1 MEISLNDINSYQL
14 PSNCFQSHYKIIEYL
29 GEGSFGKVFKARE
42 ISTGRTVAVKKMS
55 INHSEKKYSNI
66 IKEINLLK
74 HLDHPNI
81 VKYYDYFEE
90 EDYIYLMMEYLE
102 GGTLREY
109 IKNNENI
116 TENESRIIIKQLLT
130 ALSYLHYNCDICHRD
145 VKPENIMFAN
155 KNDINELKLL
165 DFGLSSDSFESKNY
179 LENCGTLIYMAP
191 EQINKII
198 YSKAVDVWSV
208 GIILYMLLN
217 KGKNP
222 FYNKGETQEIIIKN
236 ITNNNIIYSND
247 CPISHMGKHLI
258 NKLLKKNPSYR
269 YTIRSALEHPWIT
282 MNKFDKIPMTIY
294 DKAFVDEYAD
304 KLKTLLLTSIF
315 FSYQKNNNLTVSKN
329 NNKNNTL
336 TKKNNN
342 KKSTKSN
349 SNLKNFFNLNKP
361 KRKNSEN
368 NLKIF
373 NMNEYEQMVENSN
386 LLYKQKFKED
396 RETMFNPKLVIKHT
410 NELLLS
416 TLMKKIAEK
425 QKTRQTSF
433 IYETRTNINNQNKK
447 YESLNSLDNSYLK
460 EKKFKLN
467 KRMSKIKNAIYIDEQ
482 KNPEIDY
489 EHNDLSK
496 IKTSFKYKNNIIL
509 DNNKK
514 DINKRKLVRRFSAM
528 PKMPKNGLRKMSNE
542 DSKIK
547 ILYNENKKSG
557 KNKYKT
563 SPIKNYIDCSKK
575 ENENNNKNPNGHKKR
590 IIKAKSIKN
599 NIGYFQLDKS
609 TLIDINDKKW
619 KILYK
624 NNKNYKKFPFLKN
637 KDKLDKNIYDV
648 NIFINNDI
656 KDHGFLNN
664 EKNNKLLSFTEQT
677 QKNQLNQLFNKR
689 LPKLFYN

>member
-1 MEISLNDINSYQL
+1 
-14 PSNCFQSHYKIIEYL
+14 
-29 GEGSFGKVFKARE
+29 
-42 ISTGRTVAVKKMS
+42 
-55 INHSEKKYSNI
+55 
-66 IKEINLLK
+66 
-74 HLDHPNI
+74 
-81 VKYYDYFEE
+81 
-90 EDYIYLMMEYLE
+90 
-102 GGTLREY
+102 
-109 IKNNENI
+109 
-116 TENESRIIIKQLLT
+116 
-130 ALSYLHYNCDICHRD
+130 
-145 VKPENIMFAN
+145 
-155 KNDINELKLL
+155 
-165 DFGLSSDSFESKNY
+165 
-179 LENCGTLIYMAP
+179 
-191 EQINKII
+191 
-198 YSKAVDVWSV
+198 
-208 GIILYMLLN
+208 
-217 KGKNP
+217 
-222 FYNKGETQEIIIKN
+222 
-236 ITNNNIIYSND
+236 
-247 CPISHMGKHLI
+247 
-258 NKLLKKNPSYR
+258 
-269 YTIRSALEHPWIT
+269 
-282 MNKFDKIPMTIY
+282 MTIY

-482 KNPEIDY
+482 KNPELDY

-496 IKTSFKYKNNIIL
+496 IKTPFKYKNNIIL

-514 DINKRKLVRRFSAM
+514 DINKRILVRRFSAM
-528 PKMPKNGLRKMSNE
+528 P
-542 DSKIK
+542 
-547 ILYNENKKSG
+547 
-557 KNKYKT
+557 
-563 SPIKNYIDCSKK
+563 
-575 ENENNNKNPNGHKKR
+575 
-590 IIKAKSIKN
+590 
-599 NIGYFQLDKS
+599 
-609 TLIDINDKKW
+609 
-619 KILYK
+619 
-624 NNKNYKKFPFLKN
+624 
-637 KDKLDKNIYDV
+637 
-648 NIFINNDI
+648 
-656 KDHGFLNN
+656 
-664 EKNNKLLSFTEQT
+664 
-677 QKNQLNQLFNKR
+677 
-689 LPKLFYN
+689 